1 MKNIMKHSI
10 IAGVILLF
18 GMSSCQKEVAE
29 VQIQMSLDKVTISEG
44 QSVQLTA
51 AVSPEEH
58 TNSLE
63 WSTLD
68 PSVATVSDGLVTAV
82 ASGETYVKA
91 TVGEVS
97 KGCLVTVIASVSGVT
112 LDKDELWMAVND
124 AELLTAVVT
133 PQNALNKDVTWES
146 SKPSVATVIN
156 GTVSAVGL
164 GDAVITVRTADGG
177 HTAECVVHVI
187 AMPESISLNKSEMTL
202 NAGESETLTVELFPE
217 EAVYI
222 LEWTTDDESVV
233 TVSSEG
239 VVTAISKGTATIRVT
254 TLNGLTAECVV
265 EVIVPVSGVT
275 LDHTEIELYMGE
287 RKQLT
292 ATVLPAE
299 SENKAVI
306 WTSDNEE
313 VAAVTKDGMVVGG
326 SKEGETVIRVTTE
339 DGGFTASCKV
349 TVKRGDLPADG
360 VKLDKEKVIIVVGR
374 TYDVIATVTPL
385 GAGDKNVIWSVSDGD
400 VASVASV
407 AGFIGMGRIT
417 ALKSGTTTVT
427 ATVVD
432 GTHKA
437 SCTVTVVDNDSQ
449 LPGYGDNEYGWID

>member
-1 MKNIMKHSI
+1 
-10 IAGVILLF
+10 
-18 GMSSCQKEVAE
+18 
-29 VQIQMSLDKVTISEG
+29 
-44 QSVQLTA
+44 
-51 AVSPEEH
+51 
-58 TNSLE
+58 
-63 WSTLD
+63 
-68 PSVATVSDGLVTAV
+68 
-82 ASGETYVKA
+82 
-91 TVGEVS
+91 
-97 KGCLVTVIASVSGVT
+97 
-112 LDKDELWMAVND
+112 
-124 AELLTAVVT
+124 
-133 PQNALNKDVTWES
+133 
-146 SKPSVATVIN
+146 
-156 GTVSAVGL
+156 
-164 GDAVITVRTADGG
+164 
-177 HTAECVVHVI
+177 
-187 AMPESISLNKSEMTL
+187 
-202 NAGESETLTVELFPE
+202 
-217 EAVYI
+217 
-222 LEWTTDDESVV
+222 
-233 TVSSEG
+233 
-239 VVTAISKGTATIRVT
+239 
-254 TLNGLTAECVV
+254 
-265 EVIVPVSGVT
+265 
-275 LDHTEIELYMGE
+275 MGE

-385 GAGDKNVIWSVSDGD
+385 GARDKNVIWSVSDGD
-400 VASVASV
+400 VASVTSV

-427 ATVVD
+427 ATVV
-432 GTHKA
+432 GSTHEA